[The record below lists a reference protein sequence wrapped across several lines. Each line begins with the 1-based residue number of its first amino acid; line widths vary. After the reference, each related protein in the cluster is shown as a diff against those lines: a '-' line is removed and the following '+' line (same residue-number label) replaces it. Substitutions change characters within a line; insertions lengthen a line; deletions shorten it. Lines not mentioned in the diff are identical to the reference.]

1 MLLCHTERPHDSAP
15 EEPLPSIGAASLIFK
30 NVHLGGSLIGSPNT
44 IKEMLQ
50 LASEANV
57 RSWVQEVPMDKVN
70 EAVVNM
76 EDGKA
81 RYRYVLVN
89 GKHQSLA

>member
-1 MLLCHTERPHDSAP
+1 
-15 EEPLPSIGAASLIFK
+15 
-30 NVHLGGSLIGSPNT
+30 
-44 IKEMLQ
+44 MLQ

-76 EDGKA
+76 EKGKA

-89 GKHQSLA
+89 TEHQSLV